1 MHDPKIG
8 FTNCNSQTIL
18 VVSSLL
24 SQRFEVYFVLLIE
37 KLTQQTDN
45 KQTQFQAS
53 DTVQSYKGF

>member
-53 DTVQSYKGF
+53 GTVQSYKGF